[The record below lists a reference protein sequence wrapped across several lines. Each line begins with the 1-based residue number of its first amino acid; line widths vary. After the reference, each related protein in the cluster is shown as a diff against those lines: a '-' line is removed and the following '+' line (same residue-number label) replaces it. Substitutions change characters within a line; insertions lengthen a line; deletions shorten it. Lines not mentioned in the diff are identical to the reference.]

1 MTSAPA
7 DWVRWLILIL
17 ISVIIALAGQ
27 PVSSAAAASI
37 VCAMAGAASRRPRGH
52 DNWRLVMLPP
62 SDDARR
68 AGIRRRLQRLAGAWS
83 PGHDSAGGPQPDRP
97 APARPLSRRLP
108 SSLPASK
115 RSPDMKLPRPRRSRA
130 PETAEP
136 ASANPGA
143 PVLQVLIFSNTD
155 LPEQE
160 FNAQRGKIRRVASLR
175 QPHPQLAQPD
185 PPRPPRMGRR
195 DAQHLV
201 RGRPRARHNDPGA
214 SSARRLGQPIP
225 AGAMTAAGVERVPSP
240 EIILAIE
247 PGQADGLARA

>member
-17 ISVIIALAGQ
+17 ISVIIAVAGQ

-37 VCAMAGAASRRPRGH
+37 VCAMAGAASRR

-68 AGIRRRLQRLAGAWS
+68 AGIRRRLQRLSGAWS

-115 RSPDMKLPRPRRSRA
+115 RSPDMKLPRPPRSPA

-155 LPEQE
+155 LSEQE
-160 FNAQRGKIRRVASLR
+160 FNAQRGKIRRVANYDSRTRSWHNQIPLD
-175 QPHPQLAQPD
+175 HPEWAAEMLSTLFEAARVHGTTIQVQAQP
-185 PPRPPRMGRR
+185 
-195 DAQHLV
+195 A
-201 RGRPRARHNDPGA
+201 
-214 SSARRLGQPIP
+214 GQ
-225 AGAMTAAGVERVPSP
+225 GSPSR
-240 EIILAIE
+240 
-247 PGQADGLARA
+247 QAT